1 MESVSLKKKKFQV
14 AIIGLGYVGL
24 PLYVLCNKKK
34 IDVIG
39 FDNNKKKIQNLNKNI
54 SDNLDVNNSDL
65 KRIKY
70 KKIFN
75 IKQSKNIE
83 NSNIIIFC
91 LPTPLKKGN
100 KPDLSFIKSAFNCI
114 KKNIT
119 PNTIL
124 VLESTVYPGATR
136 EIFEKY
142 VYKNFK
148 LKDNID
154 FAYSSERISPGQ
166 TDKKKYNIKY
176 EDITKVISANRDI
189 SLKKIEKFYQILF
202 RNIYKAK
209 SIEIAEMSKLLENSY
224 RAVNISLVNEL
235 KIICHENNIEINDVI
250 SAASTKPF
258 GFTSFK
264 PGPGVGGHCIPIDPL
279 FISWFTRKQKNKSD
293 LVDLARKKNLFVT
306 NWIIKKIQKICLKKK
321 IKKKI
326 LLIGMAYKENVND
339 YRESPALK
347 IFVELNKKFSVD
359 YYDPFI
365 NQIKHQN
372 KLYKSINNLK
382 KLKNYELT
390 ILTTAHSVLSYQKI
404 FNQSKIIVDTRGV
417 FKHKL
422 SPKIINL

>member
-142 VYKNFK
+142 VYKNFN

-209 SIEIAEMSKLLENSY
+209 
-224 RAVNISLVNEL
+224 
-235 KIICHENNIEINDVI
+235 
-250 SAASTKPF
+250 
-258 GFTSFK
+258 
-264 PGPGVGGHCIPIDPL
+264 
-279 FISWFTRKQKNKSD
+279 
-293 LVDLARKKNLFVT
+293 
-306 NWIIKKIQKICLKKK
+306 
-321 IKKKI
+321 
-326 LLIGMAYKENVND
+326 
-339 YRESPALK
+339 
-347 IFVELNKKFSVD
+347 
-359 YYDPFI
+359 
-365 NQIKHQN
+365 
-372 KLYKSINNLK
+372 
-382 KLKNYELT
+382 
-390 ILTTAHSVLSYQKI
+390 
-404 FNQSKIIVDTRGV
+404 
-417 FKHKL
+417 
-422 SPKIINL
+422 